1 MGSSGSGKTTLLNCI
16 STIDK
21 VTAGHIFVGGTDI
34 TKLKGNDLNKFRRED
49 LGFIFQDFNLLDT
62 LTAYENIALALSI
75 QNVSPKE
82 IDKRIK
88 KVVKELDIESVLKKY
103 PYQMSGGQ
111 KQRVAAA
118 RAIITNPCLVL
129 ADEPTGALDSKS
141 SKMLLEKLTYLNNAL
156 GATILMV
163 THDAYAAS
171 YATRIIFIKDG
182 KIYNE
187 IRKGNDTRKEFFDKI
202 IDVVTLL
209 GGDIMMLFKLS
220 IKNITKSIKDY
231 AIYFFTL
238 VLGVAIFYVFNA
250 IDSQTVMLNV
260 SSSTSE
266 IIRLMTTILGGV
278 SVFVSFILG
287 FLIIYASRFLIKRR
301 NKEFGI
307 YLTLG
312 MSKRKISLILFFET
326 LIIGV
331 ISLGVGLA
339 LGIVLSQLMSILV
352 ANMFEADLTKFQ
364 FTFSSS
370 AALKTLL
377 YFSIMYLI
385 VMIFNTIIVN
395 KCKLI
400 DLLHGNKKSEKV
412 KLKNPIICT
421 IVFIIAVIALSY
433 AYYLVT
439 DGFGTSPLMN
449 TISGILIPIALG
461 CISTFLIFWSLS
473 GLILKIVMHLKKYYY
488 KGLNSFTVRQ
498 ISSKINTTVFS
509 MTIICLMLF
518 FTICIFSSA
527 LSIKNSLSGNLKD
540 LAPVDIQFSKLQEPL
555 SKEEQENFSKDIIED
570 YNTTVKDTL
579 QRLDVYKYL
588 KDVVDINIYRVEEIT
603 LKDSFGDQIEQIGK
617 DYPLLA
623 YQDKETLIKLSD
635 YNRLAKLYNKKELTL
650 KDNEYVII
658 ANYKM
663 MADIRNISLKN
674 NTKLTINGKDYYPKY
689 QECQDGIIELS
700 GSATNTGVIILP
712 DNALEGIH
720 PYKNILAAN
729 YQADTKEEKENVE
742 DIVSTIINN
751 HFNKDTLLSYNTKI
765 DIYASSI
772 GLGAMVTFVGLYLGI
787 IFLISSAAILALKE
801 LSEST
806 DNKERFNMLRKIGTD
821 DKMINKALFN
831 QIAVF
836 FLFPLLLAIIHSIFG
851 IEFANYILKTMGTE
865 SLLSSIIL
873 TAVFLVVI
881 YGGYF
886 LVTYYCSKTIIKER

>member
-1 MGSSGSGKTTLLNCI
+1 
-16 STIDK
+16 
-21 VTAGHIFVGGTDI
+21 
-34 TKLKGNDLNKFRRED
+34 
-49 LGFIFQDFNLLDT
+49 
-62 LTAYENIALALSI
+62 
-75 QNVSPKE
+75 
-82 IDKRIK
+82 
-88 KVVKELDIESVLKKY
+88 
-103 PYQMSGGQ
+103 
-111 KQRVAAA
+111 
-118 RAIITNPCLVL
+118 
-129 ADEPTGALDSKS
+129 
-141 SKMLLEKLTYLNNAL
+141 
-156 GATILMV
+156 
-163 THDAYAAS
+163 
-171 YATRIIFIKDG
+171 
-182 KIYNE
+182 
-187 IRKGNDTRKEFFDKI
+187 
-202 IDVVTLL
+202 
-209 GGDIMMLFKLS
+209 MLFKLS
-220 IKNITKSIKDY
+220 LKNITKSIKDY

-260 SSSTSE
+260 SSSKYE
-266 IIRLMTTILGGV
+266 VIELMTTILGGV

-312 MSKRKISLILFFET
+312 MPKRKISLILFFET

-339 LGIVLSQLMSILV
+339 LGVVLSQLMSILV

-370 AALKTLL
+370 AALKALL

-449 TISGILIPIALG
+449 TISGILVPIALG

-527 LSIKNSLSGNLKD
+527 LSLKNSLSGNLKD
-540 LAPVDIQFSKLQEPL
+540 LAPVDIQFSKLQQL
-555 SKEEQENFSKDIIED
+555 SDEEEESFSKDIIED
-570 YNTTVKDTL
+570 YNITAKDTL

-588 KDVVDINIYRVEEIT
+588 KDVVDINTYRLEEIT

-617 DYPLLA
+617 DYPALSYNIREDLV
-623 YQDKETLIKLSD
+623 KLSD

-663 MADIRNISLKN
+663 MADIRNLALKN
-674 NTKLTINGKDYYPKY
+674 NTKLTINSKDYYPKY
-689 QECQDGIIELS
+689 QECQDGFIELS
-700 GSATNTGVIILP
+700 GSATNVGVIILP

-720 PYKNILAAN
+720 PYKNVLAAN
-729 YQADTKEEKENVE
+729 YQADTKEEKENIE
-742 DIVSTIINN
+742 DIVSTIIYN
-751 HFNKDTLLSYNTKI
+751 HFNKDTIIKYNTKI

-821 DKMINKALFN
+821 EKMINKALFN

-851 IEFANYILKTMGTE
+851 IEFANYILKTIGTE

-886 LVTYYCSKTIIKER
+886 LVTYYCSKNIIKER

>member
-1 MGSSGSGKTTLLNCI
+1 
-16 STIDK
+16 
-21 VTAGHIFVGGTDI
+21 
-34 TKLKGNDLNKFRRED
+34 
-49 LGFIFQDFNLLDT
+49 
-62 LTAYENIALALSI
+62 
-75 QNVSPKE
+75 
-82 IDKRIK
+82 
-88 KVVKELDIESVLKKY
+88 
-103 PYQMSGGQ
+103 
-111 KQRVAAA
+111 
-118 RAIITNPCLVL
+118 
-129 ADEPTGALDSKS
+129 
-141 SKMLLEKLTYLNNAL
+141 
-156 GATILMV
+156 
-163 THDAYAAS
+163 
-171 YATRIIFIKDG
+171 
-182 KIYNE
+182 
-187 IRKGNDTRKEFFDKI
+187 
-202 IDVVTLL
+202 
-209 GGDIMMLFKLS
+209 MMLFKLS

-449 TISGILIPIALG
+449 AISGILIPIAIG

-527 LSIKNSLSGNLKD
+527 LSIKNSLSGNLKN
-540 LAPVDIQFSKLQEPL
+540 LAPVDIQFSKLQQL
-555 SKEEQENFSKDIIED
+555 SDEEDESFSKDIIED

-603 LKDSFGDQIEQIGK
+603 LKDSFGDQIEQIEK

-623 YQDKETLIKLSD
+623 YNVREDLIKLSD
-635 YNRLAKLYNKKELTL
+635 YNRLAKLYNQKELTL

-729 YQADTKEEKENVE
+729 YQADTKEEQENVE

-765 DIYASSI
+765 DIYESSI

-821 DKMINKALFN
+821 EKMINKALFN